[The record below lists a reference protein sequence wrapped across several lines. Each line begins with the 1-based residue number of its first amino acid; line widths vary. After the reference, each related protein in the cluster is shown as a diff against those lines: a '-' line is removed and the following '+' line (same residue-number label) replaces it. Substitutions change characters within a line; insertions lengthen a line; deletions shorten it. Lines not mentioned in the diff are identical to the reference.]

1 MKMTGGTWN
10 GIAAYGATG
19 RSRIRDY
26 HVVVGTI
33 GQITSED
40 EQHGSV
46 DEILEKA
53 MSRQECGYRTTKREH
68 TGSE

>member
-26 HVVVGTI
+26 HVVVI
-33 GQITSED
+33 P
-40 EQHGSV
+40 
-46 DEILEKA
+46 LESSPAKGA
-53 MSRQECGYRTTKREH
+53 RCCSALPEYSFSFERSCRRRPV
-68 TGSE
+68 